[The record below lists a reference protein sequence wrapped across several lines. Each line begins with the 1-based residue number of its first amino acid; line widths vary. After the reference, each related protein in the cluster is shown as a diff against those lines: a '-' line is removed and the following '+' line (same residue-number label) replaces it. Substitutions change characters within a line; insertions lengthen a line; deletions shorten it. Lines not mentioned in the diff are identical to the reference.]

1 MAPDIDSIPPEAAG
15 NGSTPAAVNGG
26 EKLPNIL
33 FIMADQL
40 AAPLLKMH
48 NPESQ
53 ILTPNLDALAA
64 RSVQFDSAYCPSPLC
79 APSRMSL
86 ISGQLPMKIGAYDNA
101 SQIGSDVPTYAHYL
115 RLRGYHTALAGKMH
129 FVGDQLHGYETRLTS
144 DIYPGDFG
152 WAVNWDEPDRRL
164 EWYHNA
170 SSILQ
175 AGSCVRSNQL
185 DYDEEVMYKSTQFLY
200 DQVREG
206 PDNRPFCLT
215 LSLTHPHDP
224 YTIEE
229 KYWDLYEGVDIT
241 LPKVKIPQEQQDAHS
256 KRLLKVCD
264 LWDQNFSEEQV
275 KRARRAYY
283 GAVSYVD
290 DCIGRILATLRQCRL
305 DQNTIVVFSGD
316 HGDMLGERGL
326 WYKMSYFES
335 SVRVPLLIS
344 DPRRYTPHRVKEN
357 VSTLDILP
365 TLCDIVGTKLIEGLP
380 MDGTSLLP
388 HLQGKP
394 GHDTVIAEYT
404 GEGTISPLMMIR
416 RGPWKYITCPT
427 DAPQLFNLENDPLEL
442 VNLAELANKTEGL
455 TADEEEAKA
464 KFEKFEAEA
473 KARWDFKAITQSV
486 LHSQRTRRLV
496 WDALKV
502 GKFDP
507 WDYNPIDNGTNKY
520 IRSFLPLDDLERRA
534 RYPPVDKY
542 GRETRHIV
550 VDQAGSHELK
560 AVEQTRQRLSQL
572 SASID
577 SLANDVF
584 QSNPLPS
591 VDSLGASADVLNH
604 NVRAI
609 VEVLDL
615 NEKLFNRVTI
625 HPSTNFPGR
634 TQEQILVQLLRKRP
648 EPDVET
654 TIEEAQKT
662 IASMPLPGG
671 AQPSST
677 TDNADKE
684 KEMLFEN
691 IWEATSEAC
700 QARITDYVVNEEGD
714 YFTAEEHEMGIEN
727 VRTGLRRNFEDEYED
742 EDEEMEDDVNGN
754 GVPGRKPSE
763 PDVMII
769 DRPPPPPAPAVSTQE
784 VEGATLETVMRISLR
799 GQLTG

>member
-1 MAPDIDSIPPEAAG
+1 MAPDIDSIPPEAQG
-15 NGSTPAAVNGG
+15 NGPTPAGLNGG
-26 EKLPNIL
+26 DQLPNIL

-40 AAPLLKMH
+40 AAPQLKIY

-64 RSVQFDSAYCPSPLC
+64 KSVQFDSAYCPSPLC

-152 WAVNWDEPDRRL
+152 WAVNWDDPDRRL

-175 AGSCVRSNQL
+175 AGTCVRSNQL

-206 PDNRPFCLT
+206 PDKRPFCLT

-264 LWDQNFSEEQV
+264 LWGQEFSEDQI

-290 DCIGRILATLRQCRL
+290 DCIGRILTTLKQCRL

-335 SVRVPLLIS
+335 SVRVPLLVS
-344 DPRRYTPHRVKEN
+344 DPRRFTPHRVKEN

-365 TLCDIVGTKLIEGLP
+365 TLCDIVGTKLIPGLP

-388 HLQGKP
+388 HLEGRE

-427 DAPQLFNLENDPLEL
+427 DAPQLFNLEKDPLEL
-442 VNLAELANKTEGL
+442 INLAELASKTEGL
-455 TADEEEAKA
+455 TAEEEEAKA
-464 KFEKFEAEA
+464 KFEKFETEA
-473 KARWDFKAITQSV
+473 RARWDFEAITQSV
-486 LHSQRTRRLV
+486 LLSQRTRRLV

-507 WDYNPIDNGTNKY
+507 WDYNPNDNGTNKY

-534 RYPPVDKY
+534 RYPPVDEF
-542 GRETRHIV
+542 GRETRNV
-550 VDQAGSHELK
+550 AVDQAGSHGE
-560 AVEQTRQRLSQL
+560 
-572 SASID
+572 
-577 SLANDVF
+577 
-584 QSNPLPS
+584 
-591 VDSLGASADVLNH
+591 
-604 NVRAI
+604 
-609 VEVLDL
+609 
-615 NEKLFNRVTI
+615 
-625 HPSTNFPGR
+625 
-634 TQEQILVQLLRKRP
+634 
-648 EPDVET
+648 
-654 TIEEAQKT
+654 
-662 IASMPLPGG
+662 
-671 AQPSST
+671 
-677 TDNADKE
+677 
-684 KEMLFEN
+684 
-691 IWEATSEAC
+691 
-700 QARITDYVVNEEGD
+700 
-714 YFTAEEHEMGIEN
+714 
-727 VRTGLRRNFEDEYED
+727 
-742 EDEEMEDDVNGN
+742 
-754 GVPGRKPSE
+754 
-763 PDVMII
+763 
-769 DRPPPPPAPAVSTQE
+769 
-784 VEGATLETVMRISLR
+784 
-799 GQLTG
+799 